1 MNGGFRLVWAATT
14 SDEDYVKMQGWR
26 RVISDVSHRK
36 EVVAGNLGKY
46 ASSGM
51 PVCGSTQYTLNM
63 SYSHSRIQE
72 SVRQGRGQGRRL

>member
-26 RVISDVSHRK
+26 RVVSDVLHRK
-36 EVVAGNLGKY
+36 EVVAGNLGEY

-51 PVCGSTQYTLNM
+51 PTCDSTQHTLNAAW
-63 SYSHSRIQE
+63 
-72 SVRQGRGQGRRL
+72 L